1 MIITI
6 SFPTITRYTSSHS
19 WWWWRMKNRV
29 SEGKWWT
36 KKDWARLL
44 LAFRTHHLPVT
55 LTSVSP
61 SVPPSVPLR
70 ERVTDERREKGTRRE
85 SKEKVKKVMRDHVI
99 PILTAFRI
107 LFTSVASG
115 WDYIVPERSLYWLIF
130 LRIVKWTQIKWNKIS
145 INNNNKIN
153 VNIRNFHINKVLH
166 LFYYLYLW
174 IIWISILH
182 ELS

>member
-1 MIITI
+1 MTNEE
-6 SFPTITRYTSSHS
+6 SEERRE
-19 WWWWRMKNRV
+19 WWRMGRDDTEIQWSSSSFIISCQGSSPCNPVPTSLHFVTRCEWNEGSV
-29 SEGKWWT
+29 TGKWWT

-115 WDYIVPERSLYWLIF
+115 WDYIVPERSLLLIDIF
-130 LRIVKWTQIKWNKIS
+130 TDRQVNSNKM
-145 INNNNKIN
+145 K
-153 VNIRNFHINKVLH
+153 
-166 LFYYLYLW
+166 
-174 IIWISILH
+174 
-182 ELS
+182 